1 MEKKSFD
8 FKKYI
13 EGAFLLLM
21 IGITLAY
28 FIHSVGFST
37 FHDQMEYPDKETI
50 VSLNEG
56 WTCRT
61 EERVFKDLNMP
72 VKLPVD
78 KGETCTMTL
87 RLPKEL
93 PWDAALCFRSS
104 EQSVR
109 VTVNGE
115 TVYLY
120 DTVANQPFGKS
131 SPAAWNFVLVGQE
144 SAGGIVAISLT
155 SPYARDSGLL
165 PEVRLGSRGA
175 LLAQTTQDHIVE
187 YIISSA
193 LFFLGLLMIIFSI
206 HLIFV
211 GYDYK
216 RLLALGFF
224 VLVAAVYLR
233 VESHVPNVF
242 KLDYFDENW
251 LSFAALLLMP
261 PAYLLYAKCDARRR
275 YLPIYTV
282 LFWLFCVTAGL
293 RVILQMT
300 GFLDF
305 EQTQLIT
312 LIPVVISVFVVCL
325 ELIEKVRLE
334 RPPHFMFHG
343 IGLAVLIL
351 SITAELC
358 AYSFYLYRGLLHGGT
373 LFSFGLLIYV
383 ICTIFST
390 IVLWIANNR
399 RVAALDKQLAD
410 NRLALLAG
418 QMQPHFL
425 SNTLLAIQDLC
436 YTDPEKAAATIV
448 KFSAY
453 LRTSID
459 VLGKEEGIPFA
470 KEYQHIC
477 NFMDIE
483 ILRFGTDLQFE
494 TDIRV
499 TDFSVPP
506 LSIQPLVENAVHHG
520 IRKKSG
526 RGKVRLTTLREK
538 DKIIVCIADDGVGFE
553 AAVDRERSLAN
564 IRLRL
569 AAVGA
574 TLTIKSSLNIGT
586 EIVITMGGNHALHDR

>member
-1 MEKKSFD
+1 MGKKSFD
-8 FKKYI
+8 FKKHI
-13 EGAFLLLM
+13 ESAFLLLM
-21 IGITLAY
+21 IGVALAY
-28 FIHSVGFST
+28 FIDSVGFSALR
-37 FHDQMEYPDKETI
+37 DQMEYPDKETI

-61 EERVFKDLNMP
+61 GERVFEDLNMP
-72 VKLPVD
+72 AKLPVG

-87 RLPKEL
+87 RIPEEL

-104 EQSVR
+104 EQSVC
-109 VTVNGE
+109 VTVNGK

-120 DTVANQPFGKS
+120 DTVAHQPFGKS
-131 SPAAWNFVLVGQE
+131 SPAAWHFVLIGPE
-144 SAGGIVAISLT
+144 SAGGTVAIFLT

-187 YIISSA
+187 YIISSS
-193 LFFLGLLMIIFSI
+193 LFFLGLLMILFSL

-211 GYDYK
+211 GYDYQ
-216 RLLALGFF
+216 RLLTLGLF

-242 KLDYFDENW
+242 TLDYFDENW
-251 LSFAALLLMP
+251 LSFAALMLMP
-261 PAYLLYAKCDARRR
+261 PAYLLYAKCDARKAFF
-275 YLPIYTV
+275 PVYTG

-293 RVILQMT
+293 RVILQLT
-300 GFLDF
+300 GLLDF
-305 EQTQLIT
+305 EQTQLMT
-312 LIPVVISVFVVCL
+312 LIPVVISVLVVCL
-325 ELIEKVRLE
+325 ELIEKIRFE

-383 ICTIFST
+383 VCTIFST

-410 NRLALLAG
+410 NRLALLAA

-448 KFSAY
+448 KFSSY

-459 VLGKEEGIPFA
+459 VLGKEVRIPFA

-483 ILRFGTDLQFE
+483 IIRFGTELQFE

-499 TDFSVPP
+499 TDFSVPA
-506 LSIQPLVENAVHHG
+506 LSLQPLVENAVHHG

-526 RGKVRLTTLREK
+526 SGKVRLTTVREK
-538 DKIIVCIADDGVGFE
+538 DNIIIRVADNGVGF
-553 AAVDRERSLAN
+553 AASATKERSLAN

-569 AAVGA
+569 AAIGA
-574 TLTIKSSLNIGT
+574 TMTIWSHPDIGT
-586 EIVITMGGNHALHDR
+586 EIVITMGGNDALHDR

>member
-1 MEKKSFD
+1 MSRNK
-8 FKKYI
+8 
-13 EGAFLLLM
+13 A
-21 IGITLAY
+21 
-28 FIHSVGFST
+28 
-37 FHDQMEYPDKETI
+37 EYPDKETV

-61 EERVFKDLNMP
+61 EERVFEDLNMP
-72 VKLPVD
+72 VKLQVS

-87 RLPKEL
+87 RLPPEL

-104 EQSVR
+104 KQSVR

-120 DTVANQPFGKS
+120 DTVANQPFGKA

-144 SAGGIVAISLT
+144 SAGGIVGISLT
-155 SPYARDSGLL
+155 SPYAHDSGLL

-175 LLAQTTQDHIVE
+175 LLAQTTQDHILE

-193 LFFLGLLMIIFSI
+193 LLFLGLLMIVFSL
-206 HLIFV
+206 HLMFV

-216 RLLALGFF
+216 RLLTLGLF

-233 VESHVPNVF
+233 VESHVPNIF
-242 KLDYFDENW
+242 ALDYFDENW

-261 PAYLLYAKCDARRR
+261 PAYLLYAKCDARKR
-275 YLPIYTV
+275 YLPIYTT
-282 LFWLFCVTAGL
+282 LFWLFCVTAVL
-293 RVILQMT
+293 RVILQLT
-300 GFLDF
+300 EFLDF
-305 EQTQLIT
+305 EQTQLVT
-312 LIPVVISVFVVCL
+312 LILVVITVVTVCL
-325 ELIEKVRLE
+325 ELIEKIHKE
-334 RPPHFMFHG
+334 RPPHFMFHA
-343 IGLAVLIL
+343 IGLTVLAL

-358 AYSFYLYRGLLHGGT
+358 AYSFYLYRGLLHEAT
-373 LFSFGLLIYV
+373 LFNLGLLIYV
-383 ICTIFST
+383 LCTIFST
-390 IVLWIANNR
+390 IVLWISNNR

-410 NRLALLAG
+410 NRLVLLAA

-436 YTDPEKAAATIV
+436 YTDPEKAASTIV

-459 VLGKEEGIPFA
+459 ALGKEERIPFA

-483 ILRFGTDLQFE
+483 IIRFGTDLQFE
-494 TDIRV
+494 TDIGV
-499 TDFSVPP
+499 TDFSVPA

-526 RGKVRLTTLREK
+526 VGKVCLTTLREK
-538 DKIIVCIADDGVGFE
+538 DCIIIRIADNGVGFE
-553 AAVDRERSLAN
+553 AATAKERSLAN
-564 IRLRL
+564 IRMRL
-569 AAVGA
+569 SAIGA
-574 TLTIKSSLNIGT
+574 TLTIKSRLDMGT
-586 EIVITMGGNHALHDR
+586 EIIITIGGNDALHDR